1 MSDTFLSPGGL
12 ATLSCILEVVAPKPG
27 NVHRG
32 ADFDDVTLGDF
43 TTSAVL
49 LGGVIDRLPE
59 SSVGA
64 TVLQAVR
71 LNLEIVGTN
80 TNLGIILLLVPLAK
94 LVAAD
99 PDALLS
105 SERISAFLSELKKED
120 GAQFY
125 EAIRLASPAGLGTV
139 QKLDVADANSEFVD
153 LMAAMELARDRDMV
167 ARQYSEGFRML
178 FEFAVPAIERGR
190 SLLGGLTEGIVYAHV
205 ALMAEFPD
213 SLIARKCG
221 LEVARHSQM
230 LASKAMETLVS
241 DGAGDIP
248 ASREEYW
255 KRVSELD
262 FWLRSDGHQ
271 RNPGTTADLIAASLF
286 IGIHNQIIEPPF
298 R

>member
-49 LGGVIDRLPE
+49 LGDVIDRLPE

-94 LVAAD
+94 LVATD

-241 DGAGDIP
+241 DGAGDIS